1 MPVKLSENSTL
12 QPLYRDVLQ
21 VETDLD
27 AQPQVLTWFDQ
38 FDQDPVPHQV
48 WLPCQ
53 LAIVE
58 GFTNA
63 VRHAHQ
69 GKPEYG
75 FIDLEVQIFDD
86 RLEIRIWDQGA
97 PFDLHKPLRKMPPL
111 NSDKGHSRGLLLMA
125 KIGDVLK
132 YTREPN
138 GRNCLLLIR
147 QYNAMPKSFLHRW
160 VNQFCSSLGA

>member
-1 MPVKLSENSTL
+1 MLVKISGISTL
-12 QPLYRDVLQ
+12 QPLYRDFLQ
-21 VETDLD
+21 VETDLGAVD
-27 AQPQVLTWFDQ
+27 QVLEWFDQ
-38 FDQDPVPHQV
+38 FYQHPVSEGV

-69 GKPEYG
+69 SKPEYG

-97 PFDLHKPLRKMPPL
+97 PFDLHEHLQKMPPL
-111 NSDKGHSRGLLLMA
+111 NSDKDSSRGLRLMG
-125 KIGDVLK
+125 KIGDVLD
-132 YTREPN
+132 YTREPD
-138 GRNCLLLIR
+138 GRNCLLLVR
-147 QYNAMPKSFLHRW
+147 KYNSVPK
-160 VNQFCSSLGA
+160 